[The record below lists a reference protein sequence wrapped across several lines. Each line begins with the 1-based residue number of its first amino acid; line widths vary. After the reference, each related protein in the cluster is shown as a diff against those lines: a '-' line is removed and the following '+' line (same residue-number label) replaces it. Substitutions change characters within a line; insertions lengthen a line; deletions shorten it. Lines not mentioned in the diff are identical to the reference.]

1 MLARKAHKVLAAK
14 ARTHRRTA
22 TRARRPVTVA
32 YTDWTLDVEG
42 CEKLHAVVDGKDVLV
57 AADENTPNQCLMKPI
72 HIPANS
78 STTTWLHG
86 HVSDVNVRL
95 TADEG
100 SLEITHI
107 TGRSDDDGSNY
118 EEILVVDDE
127 MLPRGESRALH
138 PGSKIRIL
146 ESDEEMHSL
155 SVTEYNNYIV
165 NRNAVAHA

>member
-1 MLARKAHKVLAAK
+1 M
-14 ARTHRRTA
+14 
-22 TRARRPVTVA
+22 TVA